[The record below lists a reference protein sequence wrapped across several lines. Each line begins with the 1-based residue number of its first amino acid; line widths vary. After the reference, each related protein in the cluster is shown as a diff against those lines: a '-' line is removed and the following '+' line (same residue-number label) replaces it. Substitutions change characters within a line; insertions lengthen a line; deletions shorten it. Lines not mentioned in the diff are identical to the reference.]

1 MAKWQLKPAVDALT
15 QGEIIAYPTEAVYGL
30 GCDPWNELALRKLL
44 KIKHRPWQKGLI
56 LIAADLEQLDKFI
69 APLSPQQLTQLKQT
83 WPGTTT
89 WLLPVSA
96 HISPYLTGE
105 HNTLAVRVTAHQ
117 QTADLCRAFGGAI
130 VSTSANRSE
139 KKPATTQ
146 REIRFH
152 LPEINTIL
160 SGSCSTTAQVS
171 TIRDLQSGKTLR

>member
-56 LIAADLEQLDKFI
+56 LIAADIEQLYPFI
-69 APLSPQQLTQLKQT
+69 APLSDDKLKLLSQEL
-83 WPGTTT
+83 PEPTT

-105 HNTLAVRVTAHQ
+105 HNTIAVRVTTHQ
-117 QTADLCRAFGGAI
+117 QTADLCRAFGGAL
-130 VSTSANRSE
+130 VSTSANRSG

-152 LPEINTIL
+152 LPEIDTVL
-160 SGSCSTTAQVS
+160 SGSCPATAQVS